1 MVLFN
6 VLVVNVLD
14 DKDAILNM
22 YTLINYVYL
31 FLL

>member
-6 VLVVNVLD
+6 VLVINVLD

-22 YTLINYVYL
+22 YTSINYVYL